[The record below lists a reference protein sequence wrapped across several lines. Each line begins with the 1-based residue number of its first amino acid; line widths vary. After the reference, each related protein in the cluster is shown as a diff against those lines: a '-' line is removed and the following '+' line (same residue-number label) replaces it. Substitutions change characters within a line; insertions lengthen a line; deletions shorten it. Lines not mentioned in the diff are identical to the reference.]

1 MNIARSMPGSMI
13 RRLRP
18 IAEAGVLTQPCECA
32 DEWEHPNEC
41 IFEERRDS
49 HCDAP
54 NLIIGRG
61 QLKGLGMARRDK
73 TRVLIARSK

>member
-49 HCDAP
+49 HCDGP
-54 NLIIGRG
+54 NFDYRERPA
-61 QLKGLGMARRDK
+61 KA
-73 TRVLIARSK
+73 TRYG